1 MGSIQIKFITSLL
14 LPSHNIS
21 LSPPHPMIHQ
31 VLQKLD
37 LDEKEITAYLRLLRT
52 GSLRASTLAY
62 QMDLPR
68 TTAQNI
74 LLRLERD
81 GLVTKSYD
89 RSTAIFASV
98 HPEEL
103 AQLLEMKRRKEDH
116 EMRRVIQDLAKIM
129 PELVSMMHSSK
140 IIPGVKFF
148 QGRDGIRKVLFD
160 TLASKTEL
168 KDFANIDAMFKYAG
182 DINDEY
188 VAQREKSDLSKRSL
202 LLDTPFAHKVYES
215 GKYSPKSHKGYKWI
229 NAQLYP
235 FAIEMNIYDERVSC
249 ITYVENDFVGVI
261 IENQYIYQMHDSI
274 WNLLWNMLPDATG
287 AKSLSE

>member
-1 MGSIQIKFITSLL
+1 MGSIPVKIITSLL
-14 LPSHNIS
+14 LSSHNIRIP
-21 LSPPHPMIHQ
+21 PPHRMIHQ
-31 VLQKLD
+31 ILQKLD

-68 TTAQNI
+68 TTMQNI
-74 LLRLERD
+74 LLRLERE

-89 RSTAIFASV
+89 RSTAIFSPI

-116 EMRRVIQDLAKIM
+116 EMKGVIENLAKIM
-129 PELVSMMHSSK
+129 PELISIMHSSK

-188 VAQREKSDLSKRSL
+188 VAQREKSDITKRSL

-229 NAQLYP
+229 NSELYP
-235 FAIEMNIYDERVSC
+235 FSLEMNIYDNRVSY

-274 WNLLWNMLPDATG
+274 WNLLWNMLPSSAEG
-287 AKSLSE
+287 AK